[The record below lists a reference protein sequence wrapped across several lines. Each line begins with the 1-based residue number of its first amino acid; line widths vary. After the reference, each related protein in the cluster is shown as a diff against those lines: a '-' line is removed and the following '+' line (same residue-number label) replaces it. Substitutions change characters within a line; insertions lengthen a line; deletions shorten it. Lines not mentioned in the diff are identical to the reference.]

1 MARYCIFF
9 LIISQVIFAAV
20 CSATQ
25 SESPPPSEVYQEILI
40 VPSQQE
46 MLVLDRYHRAF
57 DADDMTANAVYV
69 LRNTRMLELL
79 QTRKELKHFIGGR
92 ERARKL
98 AMDKNLSFQFRQRT
112 CNLYL
117 ENCNSQSMNI
127 DAETFGNKGLASFVR
142 SPLYEL
148 HKAIF
153 DLYTKEVTYDKD
165 ERTKLV
171 FGLIH
176 LSALLSKID
185 RHIHWFA
192 HDVWRYKKIMPLGE
206 CADKDATYI
215 DYQQV
220 GRKNCIAKLRAESE
234 KIISTLAWYRS
245 LLIDRYRILITRV
258 RYDSRSDYLYKLI
271 YRQLEKIGFPSLK
284 QKLKPTP
291 NYHQLSWPADFEHR
305 LHEALAGLSQRR
317 DFRIVFP
324 AINNYIDLA
333 MLKALEANTA
343 MLHRLG
349 DEIHFDKRR
358 SKSLRQL
365 ASDAEL
371 WQQAQQRF
379 GYLSPVIDFA
389 QVEEDFRAQA
399 TTTEQRRSRTRKIS
413 DYSAAGLGVGGL
425 LASVNLPP
433 LLKKKPLF
441 AALVWL
447 VGGSLLTWN
456 ELNELLRNRN
466 ATEAVLH
473 GYFGNSMDQHS
484 WEEVLTAQRLRE
496 GDTLSFAFSAL
507 LLGAD
512 LFFLNKLTNVFG
524 KLHARVLGEKNP
536 LAVSLREH
544 KERIAYRLQR
554 NVGSK
559 ARIFK
564 AVLLGEHLEYYSRNP
579 HINRALSFLS
589 REWRLPRRVLDKTLF
604 RLISKEKLA
613 AAIRKRTQH
622 SDFITYLASSTT
634 VSLTHLTLAEWRLY
648 GSDLK
653 YNLDRIAVDYISS
666 IFFSFM
672 LSWINFGETK
682 TIFAGLFKKTRNNQM
697 HLTLRQRA
705 GIFKTQFYRTL
716 GVGFIGT
723 FPAVSLIELNQLRT
737 GKKTTREALRNIM
750 GMSVFGAAY
759 ISTLSNL
766 RVQFL
771 REVSRA
777 IEGNKSMMLVLHNL
791 NSSFGQWV
799 WVKSKDASGAYKN
812 GAVHGKEEY
821 YLVKGVVARTERS
834 YLFDFMNKNQHP
846 AVSLQL
852 PEQLEDHYR

>member
-1 MARYCIFF
+1 MACRFVFF
-9 LIISQVIFAAV
+9 LIISQIAFAAV
-20 CSATQ
+20 CAAQQ
-25 SESPPPSEVYQEILI
+25 SQPPPLSEVYQEILI

-57 DADDMTANAVYV
+57 DADDMVANAFYV

-79 QTRKELKHFIGGR
+79 QTRKELKRFIGGTA
-92 ERARKL
+92 RARKS
-98 AMDKNLSFQFRQRT
+98 AMNKNLTFQFRQRT

-117 ENCNSQSMNI
+117 ENCDAKSMNI
-127 DAETFGNKGLASFVR
+127 DAEMLNNEGLASFVR

-153 DLYTKEVTYDKD
+153 DLYTKEVTYDED
-165 ERTKLV
+165 ERIKLV

-176 LSALLSKID
+176 VSALLTKLD
-185 RHIHWFA
+185 RYIRWFA
-192 HDVWRYKKIMPLGE
+192 HDVWRYKKIMPLDE
-206 CADKDATYI
+206 CANQDAAYI
-215 DYQQV
+215 VYQHV
-220 GRKNCIAKLRAESE
+220 GRKNCTDKLRAESE
-234 KIISTLAWYRS
+234 KIISTLTWYRS
-245 LLIDRYRILITRV
+245 LLIDRYRILITQV

-271 YRQLEKIGFPSLK
+271 YRQLEKIDFPAHK
-284 QKLKPTP
+284 QKLLPTP
-291 NYHQLSWPADFEHR
+291 NYRRLPWPANFERR
-305 LHEALAGLSQRR
+305 LHEALADLSQRR
-317 DFRIVFP
+317 DFRTVFP

-333 MLKALEANTA
+333 MLKALAANTA

-349 DEIHFDKRR
+349 DEVHFDAHN

-365 ASDAEL
+365 GNDAEL
-371 WQQAQQRF
+371 WQRAQQQF

-399 TTTEQRRSRTRKIS
+399 TTTEQRRRRLRRLS
-413 DYSAAGLGVGGL
+413 DYTAAGLGGVGL

-433 LLKKKPLF
+433 LLNKKPLA
-441 AALVWL
+441 AALAWL

-456 ELNELLRNRN
+456 ELNDLRRNRHTT
-466 ATEAVLH
+466 ADVLD
-473 GYFGNSMDQHS
+473 GYFGNGLTQYS
-484 WEEVLTAQRLRE
+484 WEEVHAAQKLR
-496 GDTLSFAFSAL
+496 DKDALSLTLSGL
-507 LLGAD
+507 LLGVD
-512 LFFLNKLTNVFG
+512 LFFLNKLTNVLG
-524 KLHARVLGEKNP
+524 RLHARVLGEKNP
-536 LAVSLREH
+536 LAMSLRQRH
-544 KERIAYRLQR
+544 ERATYWLRR
-554 NVGSK
+554 SVGSK
-559 ARIFK
+559 ARVFK

-579 HINRALSFLS
+579 HINRALRFLS

-604 RLISKEKLA
+604 QLISKEKLA

-622 SDFITYLASSTT
+622 SDFIPYLASSTV
-634 VSLTHLTLAEWRLY
+634 VSLTHLTFAEWRLY
-648 GSDLK
+648 GNDIK
-653 YNLDRIAVDYISS
+653 YNLDRVAVDYISS

-682 TIFAGLFKKTRNNQM
+682 TIFAGLFKKTRQNQM
-697 HLTLRQRA
+697 HLSLRQRA

-716 GVGFIGT
+716 GVGFIGI
-723 FPAVSLIELNQLRT
+723 FPAVSLIELNQLRR

-777 IEGNKSMMLVLHNL
+777 LEGRKGLMLVLHNF
-791 NSSFGQWV
+791 NSLFGQWV

-821 YLVKGVVARTERS
+821 YLVKGVTASPERS
-834 YLFDFMNKNQHP
+834 YLFDFMNKDKHP

-852 PEQLEDHYR
+852 PERLEEHYR

>member
-1 MARYCIFF
+1 LARYF
-9 LIISQVIFAAV
+9 LLTIWQVILTAV
-20 CSATQ
+20 ATATP
-25 SESPPPSEVYQEILI
+25 SESPPLASDTYQEILI

-57 DADDMTANAVYV
+57 DADDMHANALYV

-79 QTRKELKHFIGGR
+79 QTRKELKHFIGGT

-98 AMDKNLSFQFRQRT
+98 AMNKDLSFQFRQRT

-117 ENCNSQSMNI
+117 ENCDPQSMNI
-127 DAETFGNKGLASFVR
+127 DAEMLGDRGLASFVR

-153 DLYTKEVTYDKD
+153 DLYTKEVTYDEDK
-165 ERTKLV
+165 RIKLV
-171 FGLIH
+171 YGLIH
-176 LSALLSKID
+176 LSALLTKLD
-185 RHIHWFA
+185 LHLRWFA
-192 HDVWRYKKIMPLGE
+192 QDVWRYQKIMPLDE
-206 CADKDATYI
+206 CADENTTYI
-215 DYQQV
+215 AYRHV
-220 GRKNCIAKLRAESE
+220 GRKNCTAKLRAESE
-234 KIISTLAWYRS
+234 KIITTLSWYRN

-271 YRQLEKIGFPSLK
+271 YRQLEKIGFPSPQ
-284 QKLKPTP
+284 QKLQPIP
-291 NYHQLSWPADFEHR
+291 NYRRLAWPANFEHR
-305 LHEALAGLSQRR
+305 LHEALADLSQRR
-317 DFRIVFP
+317 DFRTVFP

-333 MLKALEANTA
+333 LLKALEANTT

-349 DEIHFDKRR
+349 DEIHFDQRK

-365 ASDAEL
+365 ASDTEL
-371 WQQAQQRF
+371 WQRAQQQF

-389 QVEEDFRAQA
+389 QVEEDFRTQAATSAQRHA
-399 TTTEQRRSRTRKIS
+399 RLRRIG
-413 DYSAAGLGVGGL
+413 DYSAAGLGGIGL
-425 LASVNLPP
+425 LASFNLPP

-441 AALVWL
+441 ASLVWL
-447 VGGSLLTWN
+447 VGGSLYTWN
-456 ELNELLRNRN
+456 ELSDLLRNRH
-466 ATEAVLH
+466 ATEPVLE
-473 GYFGNSMDQHS
+473 GYFGNSMAQHS
-484 WEEVLTAQRLRE
+484 WEEVRAAQQLR
-496 GDTLSFAFSAL
+496 DDDVLSLAFSAL

-524 KLHARVLGEKNP
+524 KLHAHLLGEKNP
-536 LAVSLREH
+536 FAKSLREH
-544 KERIAYRLQR
+544 SERLTYRLQR
-554 NVGSK
+554 SVSAK
-559 ARIFK
+559 AQIGK
-564 AVLLGEHLEYYSRNP
+564 AVLLGEARTYYSRNP
-579 HINRALSFLS
+579 HIDRALRFLS
-589 REWRLPRRVLDKTLF
+589 REWRLPRRILDKTLF
-604 RLISKEKLA
+604 RLISQEKLA

-634 VSLTHLTLAEWRLY
+634 VSLMHLTLAEWRLY

-653 YNLDRIAVDYISS
+653 YNLDRVAVDYISS

-682 TIFAGLFKKTRNNQM
+682 TIFAGLFKKTHRNQM
-697 HLTLRQRA
+697 HLTLRQRT
-705 GIFKTQFYRTL
+705 GIFKTQFHRTL
-716 GVGFIGT
+716 GVGFVGT

-777 IEGNKSMMLVLHNL
+777 LEGRKGLMLVLHNV
-791 NSSFGQWV
+791 NSLFGQWV

-812 GAVHGKEEY
+812 AEVHGKEEY
-821 YLVKGVVARTERS
+821 YLVKGIPASPERS
-834 YLFDFMNKNQHP
+834 YLFDFMNKNEHP

-852 PEQLEDHYR
+852 PAQLEEHYR

>member
-1 MARYCIFF
+1 MAYCFIFS
-9 LIISQVIFAAV
+9 LVISPVIFAAV

-25 SESPPPSEVYQEILI
+25 SESPLPSAVYQEILI

-46 MLVLDRYHRAF
+46 MLGLDRYHRAV

-79 QTRKELKHFIGGR
+79 QTRKELKHFIGGT

-98 AMDKNLSFQFRQRT
+98 AMNKHLSFQFRQRT
-112 CNLYL
+112 CNIYL
-117 ENCNSQSMNI
+117 ENCNPQSMNI
-127 DAETFGNKGLASFVR
+127 DAETLGNKGLASFVR

-153 DLYTKEVTYDKD
+153 DLYTKEETYDKD
-165 ERTKLV
+165 ERIKLV

-176 LSALLSKID
+176 LSSLLSKLD
-185 RHIHWFA
+185 RHIRWFA
-192 HDVWRYKKIMPLGE
+192 HDVWRYKKIMPRGE

-220 GRKNCIAKLRAESE
+220 GRKNCTAKLRAESE
-234 KIISTLAWYRS
+234 KIISTLAGYRS
-245 LLIDRYRILITRV
+245 LLIDRHRILITRV
-258 RYDSRSDYLYKLI
+258 RYDSRGDYLYKLI
-271 YRQLEKIGFPSLK
+271 YRQLEKIGFPSL
-284 QKLKPTP
+284 QQQLKPTP
-291 NYHQLSWPADFEHR
+291 NYRRLSWPANFEHR

-317 DFRIVFP
+317 DFRTVFP

-333 MLKALEANTA
+333 LLKALAANTA
-343 MLHRLG
+343 RLQRLG
-349 DEIHFDKRR
+349 DEIHFDQRH

-365 ASDAEL
+365 ASDADL
-371 WQQAQQRF
+371 WQRAQQQF

-389 QVEEDFRAQA
+389 QVEADFRTQA
-399 TTTEQRRSRTRKIS
+399 TTTEQRRSRIRKLS
-413 DYSAAGLGVGGL
+413 DYSAAGLGVVGL

-433 LLKKKPLF
+433 LLKKKPLL
-441 AALVWL
+441 ASLVWL
-447 VGGSLLTWN
+447 VGGALLTWN
-456 ELNELLRNRN
+456 ELNDLLRNRN

-473 GYFGNSMDQHS
+473 GYFGNSLAQHS
-484 WEEVLTAQRLRE
+484 WAEVRAAQRLRE
-496 GDTLSFAFSAL
+496 GDTLSLAFSAL
-507 LLGAD
+507 LLAAD

-524 KLHARVLGEKNP
+524 KLQARVVGEKNP
-536 LAVSLREH
+536 LAVSLRDH
-544 KERIAYRLQR
+544 QERITYRLQR
-554 NVGSK
+554 SIMGK
-559 ARIFK
+559 ARVFK

-579 HINRALSFLS
+579 HIDRALSFLS

-622 SDFITYLASSTT
+622 SDFVTYLASSTT
-634 VSLTHLTLAEWRLY
+634 VSLAHLTLTEWRLY
-648 GSDLK
+648 GSDIK

-682 TIFAGLFKKTRNNQM
+682 TIFAGLFTKTRQNQM

-705 GIFKTQFYRTL
+705 GIFQTQFYRTL

-777 IEGNKSMMLVLHNL
+777 LAGHKSMMLVLHNF
-791 NSSFGQWV
+791 NSLFGQWI
-799 WVKSKDASGAYKN
+799 WVKSKDASGAYKK

-834 YLFDFMNKNQHP
+834 YLFDFMNKNKHP
-846 AVSLQL
+846 AVNL
-852 PEQLEDHYR
+852 PRPEPLEDHYR